1 MTRVTPCGPIAG
13 VPARAPGVTAYKG
26 IRYAEAG
33 RWEYPKQVTHWE
45 DVYQAD
51 RFGPCAIQNSTF
63 VPEDKSGRDPFYYH
77 EFREGLAYTY
87 SEDC

>member
-33 RWEYPKQVTHWE
+33 RWEYPKQVK
-45 DVYQAD
+45 
-51 RFGPCAIQNSTF
+51 I
-63 VPEDKSGRDPFYYH
+63 GRAH
-77 EFREGLAYTY
+77 V
-87 SEDC
+87 